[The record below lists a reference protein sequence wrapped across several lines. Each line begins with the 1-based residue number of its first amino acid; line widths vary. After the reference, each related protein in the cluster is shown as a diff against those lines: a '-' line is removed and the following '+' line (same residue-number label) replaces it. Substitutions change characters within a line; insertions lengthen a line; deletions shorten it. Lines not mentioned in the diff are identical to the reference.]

1 MNSLVFI
8 RDDTHMKSLPI
19 YVRNSST
26 PLSLDAQFPTNP
38 PSFCQVITNQWK
50 ENIIQAWLLYVIRSS
65 LQIGFRFQYQ
75 LINVIW
81 LSFPLPVFPFYLFSL
96 FMWTNKIK
104 TKRKPSYVTFKLTT
118 RSIVWFSPQTI
129 QWYH

>member
-75 LINVIW
+75 LINFIW
-81 LSFPLPVFPFYLFSL
+81 LSLPLPVFPFYFFSL

-104 TKRKPSYVTFKLTT
+104 TKTKPSYVTFKLAT